1 MTIQE
6 YERMKTLAEEQKQR
20 SDKAAG
26 AMEQLKS
33 QLADQFQCKTIKE
46 AKQKA
51 MELQEQ
57 AKEQKAEA
65 ERLMEEFQTKH
76 SQLWDNR

>member
-1 MTIQE
+1 MTIQK
-6 YERMKTLAEEQKQR
+6 YERMKALAEEQKQR

-46 AKQKA
+46 AKRKA
-51 MELQEQ
+51 MELQEKT
-57 AKEQKAEA
+57 KEQKATA
-65 ERLMEEFQTKH
+65 ENLMEEFQTKH
-76 SQLWDNR
+76 SHLLEK